1 MKEHEMR
8 FRVPQVLFKKY
19 KILCTKKDLSI
30 TKQTAA
36 LIKNFVDIQE
46 DNDAKIADAIS
57 KNKG

>member
-1 MKEHEMR
+1 MR